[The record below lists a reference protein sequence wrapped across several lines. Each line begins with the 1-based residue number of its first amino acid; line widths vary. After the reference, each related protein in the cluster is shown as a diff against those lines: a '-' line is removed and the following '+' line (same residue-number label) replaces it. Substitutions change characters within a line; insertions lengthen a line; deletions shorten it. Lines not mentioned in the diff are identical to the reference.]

1 MENLSKQIHG
11 SVGYTLIGFG
21 GACILLCGYHILKR
35 ICRRK
40 EVDNR
45 IFEELGQVTE
55 IAEEEVDNR
64 IFQELGQVT
73 EIAVET
79 IAHRVDEIPS
89 APPSSPI
96 NTQEIKELKNI
107 SMLFSDYLS
116 TIDIKISEEQVRKR
130 YNYFRTSQ
138 DIANFK
144 TDLKWKAMLC
154 CCV

>member
-45 IFEELGQVTE
+45 IFQELGQVTE
-55 IAEEEVDNR
+55 IAE
-64 IFQELGQVT
+64 
-73 EIAVET
+73 ET